1 MLCDNFMVSCINHK
15 KMLTDNTPREDAI
28 PEIRAR
34 RRTPGKVTYCVAGF
48 PGGRTSRPDLLLSQ
62 TVYRFWVTDYPD
74 QKNPSVT
81 NRKVHCRMTEPA
93 TKHKKRSPF
102 NGKTF
107 FYLPD
112 RLRICRFLP
121 FSGFRQSFYPI
132 NHKNRHMGRIRCQ
145 KDDRCATSETHPD
158 AKETTTDGTVPS
170 FHSAS
175 S

>member
-93 TKHKKRSPF
+93 TKHKKGLPLTGRPFSYHLFHYTQKKRSSNKMTSHKP
-102 NGKTF
+102 
-107 FYLPD
+107 
-112 RLRICRFLP
+112 RICRFLP
-121 FSGFRQSFYPI
+121 FSGFR
-132 NHKNRHMGRIRCQ
+132 
-145 KDDRCATSETHPD
+145 
-158 AKETTTDGTVPS
+158 
-170 FHSAS
+170 
-175 S
+175 

>member
-1 MLCDNFMVSCINHK
+1 MLCNNFMVSCINHK

-34 RRTPGKVTYCVAGF
+34 KRTPGKVTYCVAGF

-93 TKHKKRSPF
+93 TKHKKRVFPLKGDPF
-102 NGKTF
+102 FIYQTDFVFAVPCHFPDSDSLSIRSTIKTAIWAG
-107 FYLPD
+107 YAVKRTAD
-112 RLRICRFLP
+112 TQRLKHIP
-121 FSGFRQSFYPI
+121 
-132 NHKNRHMGRIRCQ
+132 M
-145 KDDRCATSETHPD
+145 
-158 AKETTTDGTVPS
+158 
-170 FHSAS
+170 
-175 S
+175 

>member
-34 RRTPGKVTYCVAGF
+34 RRTHGKVTYCVAGF
-48 PGGRTSRPDLLLSQ
+48 QGGRTSRPDLLLSQ

-107 FYLPD
+107 FYLPN

-132 NHKNRHMGRIRCQ
+132 NHKNRHMSRIRCQ
-145 KDDRCATSETHPD
+145 TDGRRAASETHP
-158 AKETTTDGTVPS
+158 AAIKMMTDGTVPPS
-170 FHSAS
+170 RSAS

>member
-107 FYLPD
+107 FIYQTDFVFAVSCHFPD
-112 RLRICRFLP
+112 LDKPFIRSTIKTAIWARYAVKRTADAQRLKHIPLR
-121 FSGFRQSFYPI
+121 
-132 NHKNRHMGRIRCQ
+132 
-145 KDDRCATSETHPD
+145 
-158 AKETTTDGTVPS
+158 
-170 FHSAS
+170 
-175 S
+175 

>member
-1 MLCDNFMVSCINHK
+1 MLCDNFMVSCINHA
-15 KMLTDNTPREDAI
+15 KMLTNNTPREDAI

-93 TKHKKRSPF
+93 TKHKKGSPF
-102 NGKTF
+102 NGKTLF
-107 FYLPD
+107 LFTKQTSYLPFPAIF
-112 RLRICRFLP
+112 RIQTVFLSDQP
-121 FSGFRQSFYPI
+121 
-132 NHKNRHMGRIRCQ
+132 
-145 KDDRCATSETHPD
+145 
-158 AKETTTDGTVPS
+158 
-170 FHSAS
+170 
-175 S
+175 